1 MVAVDVEDMLADGA
15 PRDLV
20 KLGQQPLAEPDGAI
34 LQPYLD
40 AGFGFLGLV
49 EYDPVSRIGL
59 QFRRQVPP
67 SSGELATAPSSSS
80 ICSSMNRR
88 ISSLSGRDN

>member
-15 PRDLV
+15 PRYLV

-49 EYDPVSRIGL
+49 ES
-59 QFRRQVPP
+59 
-67 SSGELATAPSSSS
+67 
-80 ICSSMNRR
+80 
-88 ISSLSGRDN
+88 